1 MSNTQKNSDVK
12 PVRKRRHGDRY
23 DGYRVRNLDPMFTMI
38 PYIMRSRLDS
48 QILFEE
54 RIDITELEKFILE
67 KRKEIPGLS
76 LLNVVATSLI
86 RTISQKP
93 RINRFTSGGKIYARS
108 YIRFSITIK
117 QSLSEDGDES
127 QIMPEFQVTDTLS
140 DVVRK
145 IAGAINETRK
155 FKDDGNNTD
164 IAANIL
170 GSLPGAVK
178 RFFVFACRN
187 LDKKGLMPKAINRL
201 SPFHSSIFITQVGS
215 LGIDSIYH
223 HLYEF
228 GTTSAFVAI
237 GKKESENVTCQD
249 GSIVTKKY
257 VTLRFVLDERI
268 CDGFYY
274 ASAVKLLKS
283 YLKNPE
289 ILLTPPEK
297 IVEDI

>member
-145 IAGAINETRK
+145 IAGAINET
-155 FKDDGNNTD
+155 
-164 IAANIL
+164 
-170 GSLPGAVK
+170 
-178 RFFVFACRN
+178 
-187 LDKKGLMPKAINRL
+187 
-201 SPFHSSIFITQVGS
+201 Q
-215 LGIDSIYH
+215 
-223 HLYEF
+223 
-228 GTTSAFVAI
+228 
-237 GKKESENVTCQD
+237 
-249 GSIVTKKY
+249 
-257 VTLRFVLDERI
+257 
-268 CDGFYY
+268 
-274 ASAVKLLKS
+274 
-283 YLKNPE
+283 E
-289 ILLTPPEK
+289 IQG
-297 IVEDI
+297 